1 LIYDSAK
8 IVSFRIFEVVNE
20 MKLPKVPQFSDEEIS
35 EAISLA
41 RDPKILETAILYND
55 QYLHW
60 EELRHHPL
68 PTDAKSVWI
77 LMKLLRRT
85 RSNQIL
91 FSNWRFPYTQS
102 DSCWQMLH
110 HLDKTAAG
118 NLSSVLDS
126 KGHDRE
132 RYIVNSLMEEAIA
145 SSQLEGAATTRKI
158 AKQMLRERRKPT
170 NRDERMIVNN
180 YMTMKKMRE
189 IKKEDLTPA
198 LILMLHKMITNG
210 TLEDPVDEGRFR
222 DNDEIRVVDGTGTI
236 LHTPPGSSKIPEL
249 VDELCRFAN
258 DGDDPFIHPVVKG
271 IFLHFLVGYIHP
283 FNDGNGRTARTLF
296 YWYMLRHDYWLFEY
310 MAISRAIKET
320 RGQYKRAYIYTESD
334 ENDLTYFIRYNLSVI
349 EKTIQEIRDYIDEQQ
364 AEQIKAL
371 RSIQES
377 EGLSFRQMDIL
388 KRIVK
393 HPEKPLRIKEIE
405 ETYHV
410 AYATARSDL
419 IRLEKL
425 GYLTRRTDG
434 KEYVFLFSEFPGN

>member
-1 LIYDSAK
+1 
-8 IVSFRIFEVVNE
+8 
-20 MKLPKVPQFSDEEIS
+20 MKLPKVPQFSDDEIS
-35 EAISLA
+35 AAISLA
-41 RDPKILETAILYND
+41 RDPKILEAAVRYNNR
-55 QYLHW
+55 YLHW

-68 PTDAKSVWI
+68 PADAKSVWA

-85 RSNQIL
+85 TGRQITFAGWQFL
-91 FSNWRFPYTQS
+91 YTQN

-118 NLSSVLDS
+118 NLSTVLDTI
-126 KGHDRE
+126 GHDRE

-145 SSQLEGAATTRKI
+145 SSQLEGAATTRKV

-180 YMTMKKMRE
+180 YLTMKKIRE
-189 IKKEDLTPA
+189 IEKDDLSPE
-198 LILMLHKMITNG
+198 LLLSLHKMITSG
-210 TLEDPVDEGRFR
+210 TLEDPADEGRFR

-236 LHTPPGSSKIPEL
+236 LHTPPDSSKIPEL
-249 VDELCRFAN
+249 IDELCRFAN
-258 DGDDPFIHPVVKG
+258 NGSESFIHPVIKG

-283 FNDGNGRTARTLF
+283 FNDGNGRTARTVF

-310 MAISRAIKET
+310 MAISRAIKDTKE
-320 RGQYKRAYIYTESD
+320 QYKKAYVYTESD
-334 ENDLTYFIRYNLSVI
+334 ENDLTYFIQYNLTVI
-349 EKTIQEIRDYIDEQQ
+349 EKTIAEIRTYISEQQ

-371 RSIQES
+371 HSIEES
-377 EGLSFRQMDIL
+377 EGLSYRQIDIL
-388 KRIVK
+388 KRIAK

-419 IRLEKL
+419 NKLEEL
-425 GYLTRRTDG
+425 GYLRRRMLG
-434 KEYVFLFSEFPGN
+434 KEYVFLFREFPKKSAAGDT